1 MIMSLH
7 CNDSR
12 GRPLPEITVTVQ
24 FVCFARVHQLGA
36 STGGIDWGHQLGAST
51 GGIAAYFAAA
61 LIDVEGYH

>member
-24 FVCFARVHQLGA
+24 CVYFARV
-36 STGGIDWGHQLGAST
+36 HQLGAST

-61 LIDVEGYH
+61 LIDVEDYH